1 MWQLQ
6 GFPLCLKVSNTW
18 AWQLDRQ
25 ASWWNGVMFGDRAT
39 TTAVTSKLG
48 SEIKTKAVMDN
59 LDSCLIIAQLAC
71 VTASG
76 L

>member
-1 MWQLQ
+1 M
-6 GFPLCLKVSNTW
+6 V
-18 AWQLDRQ
+18 
-25 ASWWNGVMFGDRAT
+25 VMFGDRAT

-48 SEIKTKAVMDN
+48 SEIKTKAVMDD

-71 VTASG
+71 VTANG